1 MADPAEAWL
10 RLLRTPGV
18 GPVGYGRLLE
28 RFGGPAAVI
37 AAPRAELEAAGLKN
51 HDIECLRRPD
61 EALLARDLAW
71 VAEPGHHLLNL
82 HDPAYPPL
90 LGDIPDPPPL
100 LFVNGDPGL
109 LSQPQLAMVGSRN
122 PTRGGSRN
130 AYDFARFLSS
140 CGLLVT
146 SGMATGIDAAAHEG
160 ALSTGPT
167 IAVFGTGPDRVY
179 PAGNRELAH
188 RIASRGTIVTE
199 LPPGTAP
206 RRENFPRR
214 NRIIS
219 GLSLGTLV
227 VEAASRSG
235 SLITARLAV
244 EQGREA
250 FAIPGSIHNP
260 LAKGCHQL
268 LRNGAKLVETAADI
282 IEELDALLGSLGLP
296 PGTPA
301 AGEPVSSGND
311 LDQDYRTL
319 LACMG
324 HDPMSQDQLMQCS
337 GYPSDVV
344 SSMLLMLEL
353 EGYVESVP
361 GGRYTVTRKASASIP

>member
-1 MADPAEAWL
+1 MAEPAEAWL

-18 GPVGYGRLLE
+18 GPVAYGRLLE
-28 RFGGPAAVI
+28 HFGGPEAVV
-37 AAPRAELEAAGLKN
+37 AAPRAKLEAAGLKN
-51 HDIECLRRPD
+51 HAIDWLCRPD

-71 VAEPGHHLLNL
+71 AAEPGHHLLNL
-82 HDPAYPPL
+82 HDPAYPSL
-90 LGDIPDPPPL
+90 LRDIPDPPPL
-100 LFVNGDPGL
+100 LFVNGDPEL

-122 PTRGGSRN
+122 PTQGGSRN
-130 AYDFARFLSS
+130 AYEFARFLSS

-160 ALSTGPT
+160 ALSAGST

-179 PAGNRELAH
+179 PAANRALAR
-188 RIASRGTIVTE
+188 RIALQGAIVTE

-206 RRENFPRR
+206 RREHFPRR

-227 VEAASRSG
+227 VEAAARSG

-260 LAKGCHQL
+260 LAKGCHHL
-268 LRNGAKLVETAADI
+268 LRSGAKLVETAADI
-282 IEELDALLGSLGLP
+282 IEELDAMLGSLSSP
-296 PGTPA
+296 PGPPA
-301 AGEPVSSGND
+301 AGEPVSPD
-311 LDQDYRTL
+311 KALDQDYRAL
-319 LACMG
+319 LVCLG

-361 GGRYTVTRKASASIP
+361 GGRYTVTNKASASTP

>member
-1 MADPAEAWL
+1 MTDPAEAWL
-10 RLLRTPGV
+10 RLLRAPGV
-18 GPVGYGRLLE
+18 GPVIYSRLLE
-28 RFGGPAAVI
+28 RFTGPSEVI
-37 AAPRAELEAAGLKN
+37 AAPRATLEAVGLKASAI
-51 HDIECLRRPD
+51 DWLRQPD
-61 EALLARDLAW
+61 EALLGRDLAW

-82 HDPAYPPL
+82 HDSAYPAL
-90 LGDIPDPPPL
+90 LRDIPAPPPL

-109 LSQPQLAMVGSRN
+109 LSQPQLAIVGSRN
-122 PTRGGSRN
+122 PTQGGSRN
-130 AYDFARFLSS
+130 AYEFARFLAS

-146 SGMATGIDAAAHEG
+146 SGMATGIDTAAHEG
-160 ALSTGPT
+160 ALSAGST
-167 IAVFGTGPDRVY
+167 IAVFGTGADRIY
-179 PAGNRELAH
+179 PAANRDLAH
-188 RIASRGTIVTE
+188 RIALQGAIVSE

-206 RRENFPRR
+206 RREQFPRR

-227 VEAASRSG
+227 VEAAARSG
-235 SLITARLAV
+235 SLITARLAA
-244 EQGREA
+244 EQGREV

-260 LAKGCHQL
+260 LAKGCHGL

-282 IEELDALLGSLGLP
+282 IEELDVLLGSMGP
-296 PGTPA
+296 PPEPPA
-301 AGEPVSSGND
+301 AGEPVSAGEP

-319 LACMG
+319 LACLG

-337 GYPSDVV
+337 GFPTDVV

-361 GGRYTVTRKASASIP
+361 GGRYAVTLKASAGIP